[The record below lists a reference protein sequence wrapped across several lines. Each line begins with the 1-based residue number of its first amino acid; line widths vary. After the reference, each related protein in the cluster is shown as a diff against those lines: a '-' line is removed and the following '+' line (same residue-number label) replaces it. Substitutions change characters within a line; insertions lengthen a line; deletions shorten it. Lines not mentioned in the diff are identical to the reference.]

1 MAVFKREI
9 PTWVLSFIGIVILLA
24 FFTALGIFETLNGV
38 FTSWV
43 PVVSAVSVGLGLIYM
58 VYAQYMNYQRN
69 KNLNNMIYLVVP
81 LIFFAIFFG
90 TALIVPGNISSD
102 AYQWLYFHIYQNVG
116 GTIYAVM
123 FFTLASSAI
132 RTMRVVTKDATGA
145 YQFRLEA
152 AALMFGGLIYTLR
165 QIPLFQVYLPGI
177 VGFGEWIMLVPNV
190 GGGRAAVIAAALA
203 AITVGIRTLWGKE
216 RTTTEVD

>member
-9 PTWVLSFIGIVILLA
+9 PTWVLSFVGIVVMLA
-24 FFTALGIFETLNGV
+24 FFTTLDIFESLNGV
-38 FTSWV
+38 FTAWI
-43 PVVSAVSVGLGLIYM
+43 PVVSAASVGLGLIYM

-90 TALIVPGNISSD
+90 TALVVPGNISSD

-116 GTIYAVM
+116 GVIYAVM

-132 RTMRVVTKDATGA
+132 RTMRLVTKDATGA

-190 GGGRAAVIAAALA
+190 GGGRAAVIAAALG
-203 AITVGIRTLWGKE
+203 AIVVGIRTLWGKE

>member
-1 MAVFKREI
+1 
-9 PTWVLSFIGIVILLA
+9 VI
-24 FFTALGIFETLNGV
+24 
-38 FTSWV
+38 
-43 PVVSAVSVGLGLIYM
+43 SATSVGLGLIYM
-58 VYAQYMNYQRN
+58 IYAQYMNYQRN

-90 TALIVPGNISSD
+90 TAMIVPGNTSSD

-132 RTMRVVTKDATGA
+132 RTMRLVTKDATGG

>member
-1 MAVFKREI
+1 MSVFKREI
-9 PTWVLSFIGIVILLA
+9 PTWVLSLIGIIILLA
-24 FFTALGIFETLNGV
+24 FFTTLDIFQTLNGI
-38 FTSWV
+38 FTSWI
-43 PVVSAVSVGLGLIYM
+43 PVVSAASVGLGLIYM
-58 VYAQYMNYQRN
+58 IYAQYMNYQRN

-90 TALIVPGNISSD
+90 TALVVPGNISSD

-116 GTIYAVM
+116 GVIYAVM

-190 GGGRAAVIAAALA
+190 GGGRAAVIAAALG
-203 AITVGIRTLWGKE
+203 AIVVGIRTLWGKE

>member
-1 MAVFKREI
+1 
-9 PTWVLSFIGIVILLA
+9 VLSFIGVVILLA
-24 FFTALGIFETLNGV
+24 FFTTLGIFETLKGV
-38 FTSWV
+38 FTSWM
-43 PVVSAVSVGLGLIYM
+43 PVISSVSVGLGLIYM
-58 VYAQYMNYQRN
+58 VYAQWMNYQRK

-116 GTIYAVM
+116 GVIYAVM

-132 RTMRVVTKDATGA
+132 RTMRLVTKDPSGA
-145 YQFRLEA
+145 FKFRLEA

-203 AITVGIRTLWGKE
+203 AITVGIRTLWGRE

>member
-1 MAVFKREI
+1 MAIFRREI
-9 PTWVLSFIGIVILLA
+9 PTAVLSFVGIVVLLA
-24 FFTALGIFETLNGV
+24 FFTTLDIFESLNGV
-38 FTSWV
+38 FTSWI
-43 PVVSAVSVGLGLIYM
+43 PVVSAASVGLGLIYM

-90 TALIVPGNISSD
+90 TALVVPGNISSD
-102 AYQWLYFHIYQNVG
+102 TYQWLYFHIYQNVG
-116 GTIYAVM
+116 GVIYAVM

-132 RTMRVVTKDATGA
+132 RTMKLVTKDATGG

-190 GGGRAAVIAAALA
+190 GGGRAAVIAAALG
-203 AITVGIRTLWGKE
+203 AIVVGIRTLWGKE